1 MKEVV
6 VVFFLICRRPP
17 RSKRTDT
24 LFPYTTPCRSGE
36 KARVTLGEAFDVT
49 ARADRTLY
57 EKLSDRSYETGHQI
71 TVKNAKAEAV
81 EVVIAGDMPPG
92 WSLRQERS
100 SNAPANAHPRD
111 WRLTAPARRTARP
124 TLPRGG
130 DKN

>member
-36 KARVTLGEAFDVT
+36 KAGVTLGEAFDVT
-49 ARADRTLY
+49 ARAERTRY
-57 EKLSDRSYETGHQI
+57 EKLSDRSYETGQQI

-81 EVVIAGDMPPG
+81 EVVIDRK
-92 WSLRQERS
+92 STRLNS
-100 SNAPANAHPRD
+100 SHYCAS
-111 WRLTAPARRTARP
+111 RLPSSA
-124 TLPRGG
+124 
-130 DKN
+130 